1 MTSRVFVWLSTDG
14 GAWSLA
20 SNWADVTDG
29 ISPSLLVPGAQDSV
43 TVTGPS
49 GAAVQ
54 TLTGPGAAASAVFS
68 GNTILSGSYALG
80 TLGLGASGSG
90 GLLQLASGTD
100 VAAGSASVTSGS
112 LLGGAG
118 STLSVSGSLA
128 IGSAAGYAATVNATG
143 GARITAGSL
152 LLNDAGD
159 SIYVDAAS
167 ILEIGQAGNGR
178 AGQLTIDAGATL
190 SGQGDANAYGQIVND
205 GTLSAAGGT
214 LMAGTLSGTGTLEI
228 GAGAT
233 LALNGPCGAGQ
244 TVRFGGANATLAI
257 DEDYFAPAG
266 TLSGFAAGDAIDV
279 VGSPISSASFM
290 ATGAGGGVL
299 ALTYGGQVA
308 ARITLA
314 GSYTGATFLTAGDGD
329 GGTLITMANSAS
341 GGGTLSPGTSTPD
354 DYLWLPAGSASWDS
368 AANWEDQTSG
378 ADPASIA
385 PGTHDLVTIAA
396 SQGSFSVIAGPGD
409 AATLG
414 VTGEVALAGAF
425 GIGTLTVGSA
435 GATSFTNAT
444 LDLVPG
450 SSIGA
455 ATAEIAAGAISAA
468 GSGTAL
474 IVAGTLTLGG
484 GISGVGLPVTSLV
497 ADAGASVRAA
507 SLVMGG
513 GSGDSI
519 TTDPTGSVEIG
530 TQGGAASGAVTIDA
544 GATLTGNGSINPLGS
559 IIDNGTIL
567 ATGGTLTLGTVTGS
581 GSLTV
586 APGATLEM
594 ESATADPITL
604 TGSQS
609 NGSVLAF
616 ADARAVPTG
625 TITGFG
631 LGDALDL
638 EGSSLTGVQYT
649 ASATSNGGTMLLI
662 YGTTIVARL
671 YLAGSYAGLH
681 LISAPDGNGG
691 TEITLTQPTGGSG
704 GAGQSGTDA
713 LSWTAPVSGNWGH
726 AASWTDTTLGQTA
739 TLPPG
744 TQTPVTVV
752 GPTGTTVESISG
764 TGTCA
769 SLFAT
774 GNTVLSGV
782 FAAGQLT
789 VGEAATQTQ
798 AADPAMLE
806 ASSGSTIAAAG
817 ADLADGDLIAT
828 GLGGAVT
835 VSGTL
840 EIGGGAAGGLQAAV
854 LAAQNR
860 GTMQLGG
867 LFLADGA
874 TDSVTV
880 DTSSSIEIGT
890 LGGAATGALTIDPGS
905 QATGQGNLD
914 SAGTITNNGVVEAL
928 GGTLEVGAISGTGTL
943 AIGTEA
949 ALALAAATAMTIHMS
964 GGGGELILPGTA
976 ERITSVISGFA
987 PGDSIVT
994 GQSPV
999 SAVSYQPGS
1008 GGIGTLTLS
1017 EGSEAVS
1024 TLLLS
1029 GNYAGDTFAVVP
1041 DGQGAEITVSA
1052 GGTATSGPPA
1062 GTPGPDAYVWT
1073 GAQSLA
1079 WADAANWTDTTED
1092 QTPAAVAPGA
1102 NDSVSIAG
1110 GSNAVELVIG
1120 PADAAALAL
1129 SGTVSLAGTYAIGTL
1144 AVGSFTRTGVLALDN
1159 GASLSAAAADV
1170 LGGAALQGGTLSVAE
1185 TLALGGAGVASAL
1198 AALGQS
1204 RVQLGALVLANPGDV
1219 ISTDGT
1225 ASVEIGGTAGA
1236 AAGSVTIDPGG
1247 VLQGAGAVNLAGE
1260 VVDRGII
1267 TASAGTLALGAV
1279 SGTGTLLVGVGAE
1292 LLASGS
1298 VGGGLTV
1305 DFAGAG
1311 TLSIGASAWP
1321 EAGALAPWIADFGPG
1336 DEILLPFGA
1345 ATTASYAE
1353 TAPGEGVL
1361 SIDDGSQNLGE
1372 LTLLGSDLS
1381 GLSFAVTAA
1390 PGGGTELTA
1399 SQTTGSTQEGSAP
1412 VTGTTSNSGTQ
1423 VTRANLLSSFA
1434 TLFPYVSQTVLG
1446 DLIGEEGIY
1455 LWTSVDGTQPQQTVF
1470 GGSGEPPGV
1479 NLETVDITSQTGT
1492 AGIGPGGLVV
1502 LPDGYSGVLLEGSE
1516 QLDLLDNAVGNALLV
1531 GNAGG
1536 GLVATLE
1543 NNDTLVGAPG
1553 ASTTFTAQLA
1563 AGQAVGSGMNV
1574 SIVGGGNDL
1583 MVTNNDNADITTSDG
1598 RSTVFLGSAYNDVIS
1613 NGADTIVCGGTG
1625 IASDTITAQA
1635 GAASAGDVAFGPAEG
1650 VLNFIGGS
1658 APATVV
1664 GNGGDIVMRGGSGN
1678 NNELW
1683 AGNSQTEYIG
1693 GTGSAIIVGGSANDM
1708 VVQGGTGVVTVFGGT
1723 GSGVYSGQA
1732 GSIFVVGLG
1741 QSTVNASGASTV
1753 YLTGTAAVSV
1763 AAGGSGVD
1771 AYGGNS
1777 AANDV
1782 FQAGA
1787 GTCTLWGGAGN
1798 DTFTAGTGSAIFVG
1812 GSGNNVFNFINGDD
1826 GGTDTIV
1833 GFVPGSDAI
1842 ALHGYGTQMPS
1853 INVAY
1858 GDSFVNLSDGTQII
1872 VENVT
1877 NLTSASF
1884 TFS

>member
-29 ISPSLLVPGAQDSV
+29 VSPSLVVPGAQDSV
-43 TVTGPS
+43 TVSGPS

-54 TLTGPGAAASAVFS
+54 TLTGPGAAGSAVFS
-68 GNTILSGSYALG
+68 GNSILSGSYAFG
-80 TLGLGASGSG
+80 TLGLGQSGSG

-100 VAAGSASVTSGS
+100 VTAGSAVVTSGS

-118 STLSVSGSLA
+118 STLSVSSSLVV
-128 IGSAAGYAATVNATG
+128 GSALGYAATVNATG

-152 LLNDAGD
+152 LLNDAAD
-159 SIYVDAAS
+159 SLYVDATS
-167 ILEIGQAGNGR
+167 ILEIGQAGIGR

-190 SGQGDANAYGQIVND
+190 SGQGAANAYGQLVNG
-205 GTLSAAGGT
+205 GTISAAAGT
-214 LMAGTLSGTGTLEI
+214 LMVGTLSGTGTLEI

-233 LALNGPCGAGQ
+233 LVLNGSCGAGQ
-244 TVRFGGANATLAI
+244 AVRFGGANATLAI
-257 DEDYFAPAG
+257 DEEYFAPAG

-279 VGSPISSASFM
+279 VGSPISSANFT
-290 ATGAGGGVL
+290 ATGASGGVL
-299 ALTYGGQVA
+299 ALSYGGQVA

-314 GSYTGATFLTAGDGD
+314 GNYTGAMFLASGDGD
-329 GGTLITMANSAS
+329 GGTLITMAATGS
-341 GGGTLSPGTSTPD
+341 GGGTLSPGTTTPD
-354 DYLWLPAGSASWDS
+354 QYVWLPAGSAIWDR
-368 AANWEDQTSG
+368 AANWQDQTTG
-378 ADPASIA
+378 ANPASIA
-385 PGTHDLVTIAA
+385 PGANDLVSIAA
-396 SQGSFSVIAGPGD
+396 SQASFSVIAGPGD

-414 VTGEVALAGAF
+414 VTGEVALSGAF
-425 GIGTLTVGSA
+425 GIGTLTVGQAS
-435 GATSFTNAT
+435 GTGFTTGT
-444 LDLVPG
+444 LDLTPG
-450 SSIGA
+450 GSIGA
-455 ATAEIAAGAISAA
+455 TTLEIAAGAISVS
-468 GSGTAL
+468 GSATSL
-474 IVAGTLTLGG
+474 TVAGTLTLGG
-484 GISGVGLPVTSLV
+484 GISGVGLPVTALV
-497 ADAGASVRAA
+497 AEAGGAVRAA

-530 TQGGAASGAVTIDA
+530 AAGGAQAGAVTIDA

-586 APGATLEM
+586 AAGATLEL
-594 ESATADPITL
+594 ESPTADPISL
-604 TGSQS
+604 TGSQTT
-609 NGSVLAF
+609 GSVLAL
-616 ADARAVPTG
+616 ATARAAPTG

-631 LGDALDL
+631 LGDAFDL

-649 ASATSNGGTMLLI
+649 ASTTSIGGTVLLI
-662 YGTTIVARL
+662 YYTTIVARL
-671 YLAGSYAGLH
+671 YLAGNYAGLH
-681 LISAPDGNGG
+681 FLGTPDGNGG

-704 GAGQSGTDA
+704 GAGQSGTDS
-713 LSWTAPVSGNWGH
+713 LCWTVPVSGNWGH
-726 AASWTDTTLGQTA
+726 AASWTDTTLSQTA

-744 TQTPVTVV
+744 AQTPVTIV

-774 GNTVLSGV
+774 GNTVLTGV
-782 FAAGQLT
+782 FSVGQLT
-789 VGEAATQTQ
+789 VGVAATQTQ
-798 AADPAMLE
+798 AAEAAMLE
-806 ASSGSTIAAAG
+806 ATNASTIVATG
-817 ADLADGDLIAT
+817 ANLADGDLIAT
-828 GLGGAVT
+828 GPGGAVT

-840 EIGGGAAGGLQAAV
+840 QIGGGAAGGSPSAV
-854 LAAQNR
+854 LTAQNR
-860 GTMQLGG
+860 ATMQLGG
-867 LFLADGA
+867 LFLGVGA

-880 DTSSSIEIGT
+880 DTTASIEVGT
-890 LGGAATGALTIDPGS
+890 LGAAASGALTVDPGNEAS
-905 QATGQGNLD
+905 GQGNLD
-914 SAGTITNNGVVEAL
+914 SAGTIIDNGMVEAL

-949 ALALAAATAMTIHMS
+949 ALALATATGMPIRFS
-964 GGGGELILPGTA
+964 GGGAALILPGTA
-976 ERITSVISGFA
+976 ERITSLITGFA

-1017 EGSEAVS
+1017 EGGTAVS
-1024 TLLLS
+1024 SLLLA
-1029 GNYAGDTFAVVP
+1029 GNYASDTFAVIP
-1041 DGQGAEITVSA
+1041 DGTGAEITVSA

-1062 GTPGPDAYVWT
+1062 GTAGDDAYVWT
-1073 GAQSLA
+1073 GAQSQA

-1092 QTPAAVAPGA
+1092 QSPASVAPGA

-1110 GSNAVELVIG
+1110 GANAVELVIG
-1120 PADAAALAL
+1120 PADAAALSL
-1129 SGTVSLAGTYAIGTL
+1129 SGTVSLSGTYAIGSL
-1144 AVGSFTRTGVLALDN
+1144 AVGTATHSGLLALDN
-1159 GASLSAAAADV
+1159 GAWVSAAVAEV
-1170 LGGAALQGGTLSVAE
+1170 QGSVALQGGTLSVAE
-1185 TLALGGAGVASAL
+1185 TLALGGAGSASVL
-1198 AALGQS
+1198 AALGQT
-1204 RVQLGALVLANPGDV
+1204 RVQLGALTLGNPGDV
-1219 ISTDGT
+1219 VSTDGT
-1225 ASVEIGGTAGA
+1225 ASVEIGGTSGA
-1236 AAGSVTIDPGG
+1236 APGAVTVDPGG
-1247 VLQGAGAVNLAGE
+1247 VLQGAGAVNLAGA
-1260 VVDRGII
+1260 VVDDGLI
-1267 TASAGTLALGAV
+1267 TASGGTLALGDV
-1279 SGTGTLLVGVGAE
+1279 SGTGTLLAGIGADV
-1292 LLASGS
+1292 LVSGS
-1298 VGGGLTV
+1298 LGGGLTV

-1321 EAGALAPWIADFGPG
+1321 QSGAFAPGIADFGPG
-1336 DEILLPFGA
+1336 DEILLPFGGATSA
-1345 ATTASYAE
+1345 AYAQ

-1361 SIDDGSQNLGE
+1361 TIDDGSQNLAE
-1372 LTLLGSDLS
+1372 LTLLGGDLS
-1381 GLSFAVTAA
+1381 GLSFAVTGS

-1399 SQTTGSTQEGSAP
+1399 TETTGSTQEGNAP
-1412 VTGTTSNSGTQ
+1412 VTGSTSNSGTQ
-1423 VTRANLLSSFA
+1423 VTRGDLLSSFA
-1434 TLFPYVSQTVLG
+1434 ALFPTLSQTVLG
-1446 DLIGEEGIY
+1446 DVIGEQGIY
-1455 LWTSVDGTQPQQTVF
+1455 LWNSVDGTQPQQTVF
-1470 GGSGEPPGV
+1470 GGSGEPAGV

-1492 AGIGPGGLVV
+1492 AGIGPGGLIVV
-1502 LPDGYSGVLLEGSE
+1502 PAGYSGVLLEGSE
-1516 QLDLLDNAVGNALLV
+1516 KLDLLDNAIGNALLV

-1536 GLVATLE
+1536 GLLATLE

-1553 ASTTFTAQLA
+1553 ASTTFTAQLS
-1563 AGQAVGSGMNV
+1563 AGAAVGSGMNV

-1598 RSTVFLGSAYNDVIS
+1598 RSTLFLGSAYNSVVS

-1635 GAASAGDVAFGPAEG
+1635 NAGSAGDVAFGPSEG
-1650 VLNFIGGS
+1650 MLTFIGGS

-1664 GNGGDIVMRGGSGN
+1664 GSGGSIVMHGGSGSG
-1678 NNELW
+1678 NELW
-1683 AGNSQTEYIG
+1683 AANSQTEYIG
-1693 GTGSAIIVGGSANDM
+1693 GSGSAIIVGGSANDM
-1708 VVQGGTGVVTVFGGT
+1708 LVQGGTGVVTVFGGT
-1723 GSGVYSGQA
+1723 GSGVYSGEA

-1753 YLTGTAAVSV
+1753 YLTGNAAVSV

-1777 AANDV
+1777 AANDS

-1787 GTCTLWGGAGN
+1787 GSCTLWGGAGN
-1798 DTFTAGTGSAIFVG
+1798 DSFTAGTGSSILVG
-1812 GSGNNVFNFINGDD
+1812 GSGDNVFNFINGDD

-1833 GFVPGSDAI
+1833 GFTPGSDLI
-1842 ALHGYGTQMPS
+1842 ALHGYGTAMPTIS
-1853 INVAY
+1853 VAF